1 MKLAINWHS
10 RLSKLVYHKIESTSN
25 PRIKHLVR
33 LRKSSRYR
41 RETALFIVEGKREI
55 EAFNAAGRNLEEIY
69 FSQSMANEI
78 SSSSILSTL
87 LERVPSFE
95 LSEDAINKVS
105 YRQHGSKFIGV
116 AKTWDLKL
124 RSPID
129 LNWKLV
135 LVLDEV
141 EKPGNLGAI
150 LRTAEALGVDA
161 ILLSDSCVD
170 FFNPNV
176 IRSSMGLF
184 ATMPVFM
191 AEKREVHEFLKQA
204 NLEIVGTSS
213 KAQTSIYEKEFQSKV
228 ALVMGSES
236 AGLGEFWEK
245 HCDSMITIP
254 MTGRASSLNLNC
266 ATTGVLM
273 EINRRKQ

>member
-10 RLSKLVYHKIESTSN
+10 RLFKLVYHKIESTSN

-55 EAFNAAGRNLEEIY
+55 EAFITAGRNLEEIY

-116 AKTWDLKL
+116 AKTWNLKL

-184 ATMPVFM
+184 ATMPVLM
-191 AEKREVHEFLKQA
+191 AEKREVHEFLKEA

-213 KAQTSIYEKEFQSKV
+213 KAQTSIYEKQFQSKI

-236 AGLGEFWEK
+236 TGLGEFWEK
-245 HCDSMITIP
+245 HCHSMITIP
-254 MTGRASSLNLNC
+254 MIGRASSLNLNC

>member
-1 MKLAINWHS
+1 MQQG
-10 RLSKLVYHKIESTSN
+10 
-25 PRIKHLVR
+25 RI
-33 LRKSSRYR
+33 LRKYIFHK
-41 RETALFIVEGKREI
+41 AL
-55 EAFNAAGRNLEEIY
+55 
-69 FSQSMANEI
+69 ANEI
-78 SSSSILSTL
+78 SSSSILSSL

-105 YRQHGSKFIGV
+105 YRQHGSEFIGV

-129 LNWKLV
+129 LDWKLV

-176 IRSSMGLF
+176 VRSSMGLF
-184 ATMPVFM
+184 SRMPVFM

-213 KAQTSIYEKEFQSKV
+213 KAQISIYEKEFQSKV
-228 ALVMGSES
+228 AMVMGSES
-236 AGLGEFWEK
+236 TGLGEFWEK

-254 MTGRASSLNLNC
+254 MIGRASSLNLNC

-273 EINRRKQ
+273 EINRRRQQLQAP

>member
-1 MKLAINWHS
+1 M
-10 RLSKLVYHKIESTSN
+10 YHKIESTSN

-41 RETALFIVEGKREI
+41 RERALFIVEGKREI
-55 EAFNAAGRNLEEIY
+55 EAFNAAGRNFEEIY
-69 FSQSMANEI
+69 FSPSLSHEI

-87 LERVPSFE
+87 LESVPSFE

-105 YRQHGSKFIGV
+105 YRQHGSKVIGV

-124 RSPID
+124 RSPLDI
-129 LNWKLV
+129 NWELV

-150 LRTAEALGVDA
+150 LRTAEAMGVDA
-161 ILLSDSCVD
+161 VLLSDSCVD

-191 AEKREVHEFLKQA
+191 AEKREVYEFLRQV
-204 NLEIVGTSS
+204 NFEIIGTSS
-213 KAQTSIYEKEFQSKV
+213 KAQMSIYEKEFQPKIV
-228 ALVMGSES
+228 LVMGSES
-236 AGLGEFWEK
+236 TGLGEFWEK
-245 HCDSMITIP
+245 HCDSMVTIP
-254 MTGRASSLNLNC
+254 MAGRASSLNLNC
-266 ATTGVLM
+266 ATAGVLM
-273 EINRRKQ
+273 EINRRRQ